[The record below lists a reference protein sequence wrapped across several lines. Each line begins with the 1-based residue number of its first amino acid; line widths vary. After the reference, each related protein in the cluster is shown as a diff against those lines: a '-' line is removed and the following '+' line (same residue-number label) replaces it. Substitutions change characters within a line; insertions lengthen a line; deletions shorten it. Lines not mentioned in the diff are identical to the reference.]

1 MYKTRDT
8 KNQVQIKILKIVG
21 SVSCY
26 IIIFLN
32 CQCVKKKMIEI
43 LFKSKT
49 LKKMDN
55 DEDLIFQE
63 ILEIEVDDIMYSVQT
78 FQMSLKEMFEEEK

>member
-1 MYKTRDT
+1 M
-8 KNQVQIKILKIVG
+8 L
-21 SVSCY
+21 Y
-26 IIIFLN
+26 INFLN